1 MVILHSKNKQILPYA
16 DILVLISIMRVYFIF
31 KISVVF
37 RNKHCSDCSTVQQ
50 CITCITVFRYEHMYI
65 SKTWTVLENNSNTTS
80 QALMHTRIQIKGSVK
95 KKNNNKKTLL
105 GNNDNN
111 LLLKCQRI
119 RVLLRYINLLQIVAR
134 NAANLL
140 VSLQFKAALNR
151 ATLFNAS

>member
-1 MVILHSKNKQILPYA
+1 MYFIHSYIKFIRKTLDLATKDRMEVQVKLLLYGFNKEKMIILHSKNEQILPYA

-95 KKNNNKKTLL
+95 KKQQQKN
-105 GNNDNN
+105 
-111 LLLKCQRI
+111 
-119 RVLLRYINLLQIVAR
+119 IVR
-134 NAANLL
+134 
-140 VSLQFKAALNR
+140 QQ
-151 ATLFNAS
+151 

>member
-1 MVILHSKNKQILPYA
+1 MNFIHSYIKFNSLILDLATKDRMEVQVKLLLYGFNKEKMIILHSKNEQILPYE
-16 DILVLISIMRVYFIF
+16 DILVLISMMHVYFIF

-95 KKNNNKKTLL
+95 KKQQQKN
-105 GNNDNN
+105 
-111 LLLKCQRI
+111 
-119 RVLLRYINLLQIVAR
+119 IVR
-134 NAANLL
+134 
-140 VSLQFKAALNR
+140 QQ
-151 ATLFNAS
+151 